1 MLRGFYTAISG
12 MQTQREK
19 LNVITNNLA
28 NADTTAFKSDSLVSG
43 SFKEMMIER
52 MNGSS
57 FSPTVGTLGLGTQT
71 QGVVTSFLQGNPEE
85 TGRSCDFALNGQGFF
100 AVSTPNGTMYTR
112 DGSFSVTSDGYL
124 VTSEGYYVQGSNGK
138 INVGND
144 TFKVDENGN
153 VTVGD
158 AITDKLKIVKFAD
171 LNTLEKAGN
180 GYYTSTGTATTDTDT
195 KVEQGYLE
203 ASNVNVSDQLS
214 DMMSLSNEYQSNQRV
229 LKMIDGTLDK
239 AVNEVGKV

>member
-12 MQTQREK
+12 MQTQRER
-19 LNVITNNLA
+19 LNIITNNLS

-43 SFKEMMIER
+43 SFKDMVIER
-52 MNGSS
+52 MNGLP
-57 FSPTVGTLGLGTQT
+57 FGPTVGTLGVGTQV

-85 TGRSCDFALNGQGFF
+85 TGRSCDFALNGEGFF
-100 AVSTPNGTMYTR
+100 TVSTPNGTMYTR

-124 VTSEGYYVQGSNGK
+124 VTSEGFYVQGSNGR

-144 TFKVDENGN
+144 TFKVDKNGN

-158 AITDKLKIVKFAD
+158 AITDKLKIVKSDD

-180 GYYTSTGTATTDTDT
+180 GLYKSSGNVSNDTDT
-195 KVEQGYLE
+195 EVKQGYLE
-203 ASNVNVSDQLS
+203 ASNVDVSSQLS
-214 DMMSLSNEYQSNQRV
+214 DMMSVSSEYQSNQRV